1 MDLTNAVDFF
11 PHIWNQSLFQL
22 YSCIG
27 CCFILLSQRFYIPSK
42 ITYSLLIA
50 LFFICTNESYNLSE
64 WTDISEEHPLTLDS
78 CSRKPVE
85 SEEAFPTHT
94 VSNLGSTE
102 QLQVTHF
109 TPLSFCSC
117 GFGRVLPFPGWK
129 GLLQR
134 PRNNKF
140 QSWYVALK
148 VQLVFAF
155 KVLPTFIYT
164 EHCNRAETTPS
175 VYVWE

>member
-1 MDLTNAVDFF
+1 MNAVDLF
-11 PHIWNQSLFQL
+11 PHIWQNN
-22 YSCIG
+22 
-27 CCFILLSQRFYIPSK
+27 
-42 ITYSLLIA
+42 YSLLIA
-50 LFFICTNESYNLSE
+50 LFLICTNESCSLSE
-64 WTDISEEHPLTLDS
+64 WTDIYEKHPLTLDS
-78 CSRKPVE
+78 CSQWNLKKH
-85 SEEAFPTHT
+85 FPHIQ
-94 VSNLGSTE
+94 SPIWDQQSSSRLCISP
-102 QLQVTHF
+102 L
-109 TPLSFCSC
+109 LSFCSC

>member
-1 MDLTNAVDFF
+1 MNAVDLF
-11 PHIWNQSLFQL
+11 PHIWQNN
-22 YSCIG
+22 
-27 CCFILLSQRFYIPSK
+27 
-42 ITYSLLIA
+42 YSLLIA
-50 LFFICTNESYNLSE
+50 LFLMCTNKSCSLSE
-64 WTDISEEHPLTLDS
+64 WTDVSEKHPLTLDS
-78 CSRKPVE
+78 CSQWNLKKH
-85 SEEAFPTHT
+85 FPHIQ
-94 VSNLGSTE
+94 SPIWDQQSSSRLCIS
-102 QLQVTHF
+102 
-109 TPLSFCSC
+109 PPSFCSC